1 MQKFTLIAGPCI
13 IENTDITFHIAHI
26 LHELSNKLP
35 VDVIF
40 KASYKKANRSSVHGF
55 TGIGD
60 AEALSILKDVKQ
72 DFGLKICTDV
82 HETQE
87 VAAVNKIADIIQIPA
102 MLCRQTELILTA
114 AATGKTI
121 LIKKGQFMS
130 AQSMLLAA
138 EKVQSLG
145 NNNVWLCERGN
156 SFGYQDLVVDMR
168 NIPIMQS
175 TGLRVIID
183 ATHANQQPNSLSGVT
198 AGTPQYIATIAK
210 SGIAAGADGVFLEV
224 HPNPSTSPSDA
235 ATILA
240 LDKLPELVEKLLA
253 IYALGK

>member
-1 MQKFTLIAGPCI
+1 MQNFTLIAGPCV
-13 IENTDITFHIAHI
+13 IESADITFQIAHS
-26 LHELSNKLP
+26 LRNLSHRLP
-35 VDVIF
+35 IKVIF
-40 KASYKKANRSSVHGF
+40 KASYKKANRTSIRGF

-60 AEALSILKDVKQ
+60 AQAHSILKDVKET
-72 DFGLKICTDV
+72 FGLPICTDI
-82 HETQE
+82 HESSE
-87 VAAVNKIADIIQIPA
+87 VAAVAEVADILQIPA
-102 MLCRQTELILTA
+102 MLCRQTELLLTA
-114 AATGKTI
+114 GATNKPV

-138 EKVQSLG
+138 EKVQSTG
-145 NNNVWLCERGN
+145 NNNIWLCERGN
-156 SFGYQDLVVDMR
+156 SFGYQDLIVDMR

-175 TGLRVIID
+175 TGLPVIID
-183 ATHANQQPNSLSGVT
+183 ATHANQQPNSSTGVT

-224 HPNPSTSPSDA
+224 HPHPSASPSDA